1 MASRKL
7 TAALTAGVLFFVVSS
22 PMLYKLVDDLVGGL
36 LNFVNPRYTQM
47 LRVAELG
54 KPTTYGLFL
63 HSAVFATIVYY
74 MMKH

>member
-22 PMLYKLVDDLVGGL
+22 PMLYKLVDSTVGGL
-36 LNFVNPRYTQM
+36 LNFLNPRYTQM
-47 LRVAELG
+47 LRVAESG